1 MDMIFYYYITEI
13 ILMILTSLTEEHLA
27 FTVTFDLE
35 KEQNESLNSAT
46 TKLLDTLGGVA
57 DTKKTLDSGSSAVSQ
72 LTWQTY

>member
-1 MDMIFYYYITEI
+1 
-13 ILMILTSLTEEHLA
+13 MILTSLTEEHLA

-46 TKLLDTLGGVA
+46 TKLLDTGGGVA
-57 DTKKTLDSGSSAVSQ
+57 DTKKTPSLDSGSSAVSQ

>member
-46 TKLLDTLGGVA
+46 TKILDTGGGVA
-57 DTKKTLDSGSSAVSQ
+57 YTKKTLDSGSSAVSQ